1 MTLVLS
7 VAAINTPDRWHDF
20 EILALKANHYL
31 QQENN
36 GTGDFVKL
44 QYLTALDFQKSEAI
58 PLGHVRNH
66 GLDTLGKNN
75 IVWFLDNDVLLTS
88 RSIVDVYYR
97 TKTLPNDSLLILES
111 INVRSERAN
120 TEIDA
125 VFPQVWSTRIKE
137 LRWFE
142 KFKAV
147 LSTRSIEIVCSG
159 TEFRF
164 PTDRGVGV
172 DNRVGAENVFISH
185 WMKSGKIFATC
196 SDVPSVAHID
206 KSSGQKKTPIE
217 LYKSGHVAELGGIIF
232 GSQLAG
238 RALNLLFLLKKFV
251 L

>member
-1 MTLVLS
+1 M
-7 VAAINTPDRWHDF
+7 
-20 EILALKANHYL
+20 
-31 QQENN
+31 
-36 GTGDFVKL
+36 
-44 QYLTALDFQKSEAI
+44 
-58 PLGHVRNH
+58 
-66 GLDTLGKNN
+66 
-75 IVWFLDNDVLLTS
+75 LTS

-97 TKTLPNDSLLILES
+97 TKTLPKDSLLILKS

-125 VFPQVWSTRIKE
+125 VLPQVWSTRIKE
-137 LRWFE
+137 LKWFE

-164 PTDRGVGV
+164 STDRGVGV

-185 WMKSGKIFATC
+185 WMKSSKIFVTD
-196 SDVPSVAHID
+196 SDLPSVAHIG

-217 LYKSGHVAELGGIIF
+217 VYKSGHVAELGGIIL
-232 GSQLAG
+232 GSCLAG
-238 RALNLLFLLKKFV
+238 RAFNLVFLLKKFF